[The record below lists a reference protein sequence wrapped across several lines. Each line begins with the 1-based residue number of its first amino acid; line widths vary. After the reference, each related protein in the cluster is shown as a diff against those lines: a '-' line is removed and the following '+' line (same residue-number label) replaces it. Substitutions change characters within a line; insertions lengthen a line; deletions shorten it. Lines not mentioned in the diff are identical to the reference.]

1 MALPNPSVEQT
12 SGIRLEQLLE
22 VQRQVLSLISRNA
35 PLNESLSAIAQFAEA
50 WIPGMKGS
58 ILRYDAVRG
67 HLARGGY
74 GILPDSFADTVDGL
88 VPGPKAGSCGTC
100 AYRRE
105 RVISTDVF
113 TDPLWDGFHELC
125 RQYGI
130 RSAWS
135 SPLLAS
141 RDQTLLGV
149 FGMYHPD
156 IRHMTADDEALVDHF
171 AHLAAMAIERQRDE
185 SNQRHQ
191 ATHDF
196 LTGLGNRRLLAEV
209 GESWLLE
216 SHSTGQPLCIVLLDL
231 DNFKS
236 VNDSFGHL
244 LGDRLLREV
253 ANCMR
258 KEFGDGTLLARFG
271 GDEFVAA
278 FREPASAV
286 LAKLEHLR
294 RALSSSVRVDEVS
307 IDVRYSAGL
316 VDAGAPSAY
325 TFNELVSQADE
336 MSRRAKL
343 AGGDR
348 CAVADDAAT
357 QRWSLRQRIARHL
370 REALDSPN
378 AIEPY
383 LQPFVSLPEGQ
394 VRGYEMLL
402 RFRHPA
408 LAKLPVGECV
418 AVAEESGLIIE
429 LGNRMLAFA
438 FDLLAAHSGP
448 LQGKVL
454 NVNVSVRQLASREFL
469 DRVHSLV
476 ASQPAAATQLC
487 LEITESHWLD
497 VNGPAAEILRELK
510 ALGLGLAL
518 DDFGTGHASLSYLQA
533 LPFDSVKIDR
543 HFVHDLHTNPR
554 NRSVCMALLAMAN
567 SCAMTAVAEGVETR
581 DEAEALAML
590 GFSHAQG
597 YLWARPAPVAQAL
610 AA

>member
-1 MALPNPSVEQT
+1 MALSRSALAPQ
-12 SGIRLEQLLE
+12 SGIRLEQLLD
-22 VQRQVLSLISRNA
+22 VQREVLSLISRNA
-35 PLNESLSAIAQFAEA
+35 PLQQSLTAIAEFAEA

-58 ILRYDAVRG
+58 ILRFDAAKG

-74 GILPDSFADTVDGL
+74 GVLPASFADTVDGL

-100 AYRRE
+100 AFRKE
-105 RVISTDVF
+105 RVISSDVF
-113 TDPLWDGFHELC
+113 TDPLWDGFHDLC

-149 FGMYHPD
+149 FGMYHPE

-171 AHLAAMAIERQRDE
+171 AHLAAMAIERHRDE
-185 SNQRHQ
+185 TNQHHQ

-209 GESWLLE
+209 GDSWLLE
-216 SHSTGQPLCIVLLDL
+216 SHATGQPLCIVLIDL

-253 ANCMR
+253 AGQMR
-258 KEFGDGTLLARFG
+258 QAFGEGTLLARFG

-278 FREPASAV
+278 FRESGSAV
-286 LAKLEHLR
+286 LNKLETLR
-294 RALSSSVRVDEVS
+294 NALASVVRVDEVS

-316 VDAGAPSAY
+316 VDAGTPSVH
-325 TFNELVSQADE
+325 TFDELVSQADE

-370 REALDSPN
+370 REALDAPN

-394 VRGYEMLL
+394 VTGYEMLL
-402 RFRHPA
+402 RFRHPP
-408 LAKLPVGECV
+408 LAKLPVGECI

-429 LGNRMLAFA
+429 LGNRMLSFA
-438 FDLLAAHSGP
+438 FDLLAAHHVP

-469 DRVHSLV
+469 DRVRSLV
-476 ASQPAAATQLC
+476 ASQPSAAAQLC

-497 VNGPAAEILRELK
+497 VNGPAAEVLRELK

-554 NRSVCMALLAMAN
+554 NRSVCMALLAMAS

-581 DEAEALAML
+581 DEAEALSML
-590 GFSHAQG
+590 GFAYAQG
-597 YLWARPAPVAQAL
+597 YLWARPAPVSQAL